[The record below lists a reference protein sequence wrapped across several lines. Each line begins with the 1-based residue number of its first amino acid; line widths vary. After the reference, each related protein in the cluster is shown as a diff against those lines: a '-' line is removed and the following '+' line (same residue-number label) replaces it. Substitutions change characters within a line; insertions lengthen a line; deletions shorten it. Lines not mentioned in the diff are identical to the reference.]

1 MRVAIVGASGRI
13 GRQLVR
19 RAAEAGHEV
28 TAVVRDSPGAA
39 AAIREWERR
48 PVAAGSGAAA
58 GRVRVAV
65 VRGLDAAE
73 LTDPVTGRDAVLSAL
88 GPPGRTADPTINS
101 RGVRATIEAMRAA
114 GTRRVVAV
122 SAAPVGPVAGPLPY
136 RAVVRPLLWRLFGE
150 HYADLTLMERLLRDS
165 GLDWTVVRPPRLTD
179 GPATGRQRIA
189 LEAAA
194 RGIRV
199 SRADVAAA
207 MLDLLPDPA
216 SHGHAYGVA

>member
-1 MRVAIVGASGRI
+1 
-13 GRQLVR
+13 
-19 RAAEAGHEV
+19 
-28 TAVVRDSPGAA
+28 
-39 AAIREWERR
+39 
-48 PVAAGSGAAA
+48 
-58 GRVRVAV
+58 
-65 VRGLDAAE
+65 
-73 LTDPVTGRDAVLSAL
+73 
-88 GPPGRTADPTINS
+88 
-101 RGVRATIEAMRAA
+101 MRAA